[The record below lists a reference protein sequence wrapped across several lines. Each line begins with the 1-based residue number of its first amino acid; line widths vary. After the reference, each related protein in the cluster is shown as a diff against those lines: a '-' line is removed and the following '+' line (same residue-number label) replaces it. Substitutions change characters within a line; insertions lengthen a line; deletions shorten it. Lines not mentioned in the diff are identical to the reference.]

1 MAASELADS
10 VNRACATFKLLS
22 DMDRFLISCS
32 AQRERER
39 GWEGVAASEGW
50 PRRGADLRGTRRF
63 SLTLQA
69 LQLLIGELRDVYFT
83 ARHCRR

>member
-32 AQRERER
+32 AQRQRER
-39 GWEGVAASEGW
+39 GWEGVVASEG
-50 PRRGADLRGTRRF
+50 GH
-63 SLTLQA
+63 
-69 LQLLIGELRDVYFT
+69 GEGPTSTELAVSV
-83 ARHCRR
+83 